1 MRLAVTLCFVSALV
15 VLSGCCGAGGCGVAK
30 APSMRSPAAYGSASG
45 SARTAYAHSTYQRA
59 PRVVVREVA
68 RPAAPS
74 YERRLSTF
82 TPPSAPVIPAARR
95 AAPARTAV
103 ACPPAPCPPAACPPA
118 ACAPAADPCDPCA
131 GGNCGIPSVDD
142 CCPGG
147 NCGIPSLD
155 DLLNP
160 CK

>member
-1 MRLAVTLCFVSALV
+1 MRLAMTLCLVSAIV
-15 VLSGCCGAGGCGVAK
+15 VLAGCCGAGGCGVAK
-30 APSMRSPAAYGSASG
+30 APSMNTPAAYGSASG
-45 SARTAYAHSTYQRA
+45 TTASRVVYQRTPTA
-59 PRVVVREVA
+59 VVREVA

-74 YERRLSTF
+74 FERRIRTF

-95 AAPARTAV
+95 AAPVRSASVVARA
-103 ACPPAPCPPAACPPA
+103 PAPCPTPVVECPP
-118 ACAPAADPCDPCA
+118 
-131 GGNCGIPSVDD
+131 VQDD

-147 NCGIPSLD
+147 NCGIPSVDDCGLPSLG